1 MKLLKL
7 ILLYLF
13 LITQTQAD
21 TIYELIKIPNL
32 EIYNLKTENKLRY
45 FNAKQAF
52 TIGVDN
58 NINCFKSSKQDLD
71 KKYKII
77 EKNLNRYSQNF
88 LKKINL
94 KYIVMCED
102 LSISGINTAG
112 IPDNVMKT
120 LIVDIKFNDKYF
132 ERVLHHEVFHII
144 NDSFKDIFNQ
154 KIWSSFNPKEFNY
167 AECSTCTKKIG
178 LETYSKTA
186 GFITE
191 YSRSTA
197 SEDMAEV
204 FSHLMYGNLP
214 ATVDPILQ
222 KKIEFIKKGLLK
234 IDESFISVKV
244 NNDFEASI
252 GDEVNIS
259 ILSSKC
265 QIFDFENGLNLN
277 TNKEK

>member
-1 MKLLKL
+1 MKLFKF
-7 ILLYLF
+7 ILLCLF
-13 LITQTQAD
+13 LISSAQAN
-21 TIYELIKIPNL
+21 TIYQLIKIPNL
-32 EIYNLKTENKLRY
+32 EIYNVKTENKLRY
-45 FNAKQAF
+45 LNAKQAF
-52 TIGVDN
+52 TIGIDN

-77 EKNLNRYSQNF
+77 EKNLNKYSQHF
-88 LKKINL
+88 LRKINL

-120 LIVDIKFNDKYF
+120 LIVDIKFNEEYF

-144 NDSFKDIFNQ
+144 NDSYKDVFNE

-167 AECSTCTKKIG
+167 AKCSTCTKKVG
-178 LETYSKTA
+178 LDTYSKPD

-204 FSHLMYGNLP
+204 FSHLMHGNLP
-214 ATVDPILQ
+214 EVIDPILK

-234 IDESFISVKV
+234 IDENFI
-244 NNDFEASI
+244 
-252 GDEVNIS
+252 
-259 ILSSKC
+259 L
-265 QIFDFENGLNLN
+265 
-277 TNKEK
+277 